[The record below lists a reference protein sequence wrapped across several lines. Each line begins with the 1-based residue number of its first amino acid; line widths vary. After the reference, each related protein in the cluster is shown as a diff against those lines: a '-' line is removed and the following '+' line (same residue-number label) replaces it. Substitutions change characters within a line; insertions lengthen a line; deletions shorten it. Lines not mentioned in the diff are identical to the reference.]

1 MNITI
6 SCCPN
11 KSYNVPGEIFPF
23 AVKGEAK
30 YVFDLS
36 HVEKPTWLE
45 GEWLPLWMNNL
56 KAFPIYICL
65 KIYPDWND
73 EFKKNCKKFGMKYRQ
88 LSEGNRF
95 FLSVTE
101 VININQFKQILPM
114 ILPLGSEGNEVI
126 WSTNKD
132 VFNIGKK
139 EWVGSWEGRISTTI
153 IVKTASGSN
162 IFWIGDD
169 GDSLNVISNHQQF
182 SSYNKICETLPD
194 LIRPTQSEYA
204 E

>member
-1 MNITI
+1 
-6 SCCPN
+6 
-11 KSYNVPGEIFPF
+11 
-23 AVKGEAK
+23 
-30 YVFDLS
+30 
-36 HVEKPTWLE
+36 
-45 GEWLPLWMNNL
+45 
-56 KAFPIYICL
+56 
-65 KIYPDWND
+65 
-73 EFKKNCKKFGMKYRQ
+73 MKYRQ

-101 VININQFKQILPM
+101 VINIDQFKQILPM

-139 EWVGSWEGRISTTI
+139 EWVGSWKGRISTTI